1 MFFGTAA
8 DTDLAHD
15 MVTMLQGAI
24 QHDTNARLM
33 TVVSNEHPARRR
45 ASFEHGMTERIDGRL
60 LALKRARTEADKTAR
75 EALATEQAAGF
86 HPPVVVAKKL
96 VVRENFEALGI
107 KLRMTPR
114 SRTTGSHEDY
124 RAGQVAGERVNLGAR
139 RGLLKK

>member
-45 ASFEHGMTERIDGRL
+45 ASFEHGMTERLDGRL

-75 EALATEQAAGF
+75 EALATEQGSRVPSARRRG
-86 HPPVVVAKKL
+86 K
-96 VVRENFEALGI
+96 EA
-107 KLRMTPR
+107 RR
-114 SRTTGSHEDY
+114 SRKF
-124 RAGQVAGERVNLGAR
+124 
-139 RGLLKK
+139 RGVGHQTPHDAAITDHG